1 MIHII
6 GAGWYGCHLIS
17 ELIEGKHD
25 YVCWEKSDGVLNGA
39 SSHNQNRLH
48 LGFHYPRNYLTRAQ
62 SKKGFDKF
70 KEKYGFF
77 TSEVNRNVYAISDD
91 SLVDFKT
98 YLSIFRYEKYELEVL
113 NPKAIGLG
121 HCDGAVSVSER
132 LIEHKKAKTYWAS
145 RKLNIVFDQPM
156 TLINDA
162 LYDTNGSKVSK
173 STDLI
178 IDCTWGELRIP
189 EGYYEEYFL
198 TFIIRCDMSNIGALT
213 IMDGPFFSIFPYLS
227 PGSNETTYTLT
238 HVKYGILNSKDL
250 DESEMQ
256 AIYKLI
262 LSDIFKYH
270 PDIASTIKLDGY
282 FVAKKLKPKSLS
294 QSRATEVKRVGN
306 VITVVAGKIDAIFTA
321 QEMLMLELKNAA
333 V

>member
-48 LGFHYPRNYLTRAQ
+48 LGFHYPRNYLTRVQ
-62 SKKGFDKF
+62 SKEGFDQF
-70 KEKYGFF
+70 IERYGFV
-77 TSEVNRNVYAISDD
+77 TSEVNRNIYAISDD
-91 SLVDFKT
+91 SIVDLKT
-98 YLSIFRYEKYELEVL
+98 YLSIFKYENYELEVL
-113 NPKAIGLG
+113 DPKAIGLR

-132 LIEHKKAKTYWAS
+132 LIEHDKAKKYWTS
-145 RKLNIVFDQPM
+145 RKLNIVFDQHM
-156 TLINDA
+156 TLIKDA
-162 LYDTNGSKVSK
+162 LYDANGSKVTNSK
-173 STDLI
+173 DLI

-198 TFIIRCDMSNIGALT
+198 TFIIRCEMSDIGALT
-213 IMDGPFFSIFPYLS
+213 IMDGPFFSIYPYLS
-227 PGSNETTYTLT
+227 SKSNEMTYTLT
-238 HVKYGILNSKDL
+238 HVKYGILNSKNL
-250 DESEMQ
+250 DASEVN
-256 AIYKLI
+256 AIYERI
-262 LSDIFKYH
+262 LNDIFKYQQ
-270 PDIASTIKLDGY
+270 DIASTIKLDGF
-282 FVAKKLKPKSLS
+282 FVAKKLKPKSPS

-306 VITVVAGKIDAIFTA
+306 VITVIAGKIDAIFTA
-321 QEMLMLELKNAA
+321 QELLKLELKNAA